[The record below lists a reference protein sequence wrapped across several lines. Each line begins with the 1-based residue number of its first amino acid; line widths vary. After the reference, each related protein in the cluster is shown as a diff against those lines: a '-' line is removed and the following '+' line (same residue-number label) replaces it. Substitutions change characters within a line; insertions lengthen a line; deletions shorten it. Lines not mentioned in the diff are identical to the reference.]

1 MTLSLID
8 GLPAALCGL
17 MLRCGAHNKETN
29 MKHIIRSLLIAGG
42 LLTGFQATA
51 QESPLIDALV
61 EACDADIK
69 QYCSQVTP
77 GEGRLL
83 HCAAA
88 HEDKLSSQCTY
99 ALYQAASLLEQVAV
113 AIAYVAES
121 CETEITTMCRDV
133 PVGEGRILAC
143 LEENDAKLGES
154 CKTAIT
160 ETAAE

>member
-1 MTLSLID
+1 MD
-8 GLPAALCGL
+8 N
-17 MLRCGAHNKETN
+17 LRP
-29 MKHIIRSLLIAGG
+29 IIRFLA
-42 LLTGFQATA
+42 
-51 QESPLIDALV
+51 
-61 EACDADIK
+61 
-69 QYCSQVTP
+69 
-77 GEGRLL
+77 GRLG
-83 HCAAA
+83 A
-88 HEDKLSSQCTY
+88 Y
-99 ALYQAASLLEQVAV
+99 LLAV